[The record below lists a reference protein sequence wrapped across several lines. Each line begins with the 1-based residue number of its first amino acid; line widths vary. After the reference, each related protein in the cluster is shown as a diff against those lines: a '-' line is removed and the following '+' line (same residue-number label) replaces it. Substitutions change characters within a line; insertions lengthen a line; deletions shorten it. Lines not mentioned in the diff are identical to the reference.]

1 MAAFEARSGL
11 IEAAPFPMWFRD
23 TDLRLALVNLAYVR
37 AVEAASATAVI
48 DGGIELCEPVAGVS
62 AAEAADRA
70 RADGSAQ
77 LRTVPVTIEGERS
90 EEHTS
95 ELQSLMR
102 NSSAVFCLKKKKK

>member
-48 DGGIELCEPVAGVS
+48 DGGIELFEPVAGVRD
-62 AAEAADRA
+62 AAAADRA
-70 RADGSAQ
+70 PADGSAHQ
-77 LRTVPVTIEGERS
+77 RTVPVTNDGERA
-90 EEHTS
+90 
-95 ELQSLMR
+95 MR
-102 NSSAVFCLKKKKK
+102 RDVVVAVDRPAHSRERRIGQGG